1 MFLHVTRV
9 EYLRD
14 YVLRVTFNDGRVGEA
29 DLASALSGPVFAPL
43 KDKALFAQAA
53 IDPELETVAW
63 PNGADLAPEFLYF
76 KAFRDDP
83 ALARQFEEWGYLPAG
98 LAADAV

>member
-29 DLASALSGPVFAPL
+29 DLALALSGPVFAPL
-43 KDKALFAQAA
+43 KDKSLFAQATV
-53 IDPELETVAW
+53 DPELETVVW

-76 KAFRDDP
+76 RAFRDDP

-98 LAADAV
+98 LATDAV